1 MSWLVVFMSTLV
13 PLALLFILITL
24 DWLESEHGSRPVPL
38 RLENVRNERVTR
50 RGQFRR
56 VF

>member
-13 PLALLFILITL
+13 PLALLLILITVN
-24 DWLESEHGSRPVPL
+24 WLEREHGSRPVPL